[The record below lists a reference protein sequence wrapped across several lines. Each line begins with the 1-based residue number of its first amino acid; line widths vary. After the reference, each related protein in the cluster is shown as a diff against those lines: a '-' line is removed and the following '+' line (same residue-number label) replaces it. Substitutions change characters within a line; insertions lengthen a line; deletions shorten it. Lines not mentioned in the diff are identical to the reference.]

1 MKKRVVI
8 IDGLNTYLRNY
19 IVNPSL
25 STNGDPIGGLKGFLG
40 SLQKLSRELKP
51 DQIIIAWDGPGGSQ
65 RRKAINKKYKE
76 GRKPI
81 RLNRSV
87 KLLTEEQ
94 NIVNK
99 VWQQTRLHE
108 YLNEMPVSQI
118 LLDGIEA
125 DYIIAQICNEMPSD
139 DIEKVI
145 ISSDKDFIQRCDQ
158 ATVLYRPIQNKVL
171 NKKTVIEEY
180 KISPNWFALARAIT
194 GDKSDNLA
202 GVGGV
207 GLKTIARRFP
217 FFSDPDKASC
227 FYQLFEHCR
236 ENVDGPKVY
245 KTVLEKRELVEE
257 NYKLMQL
264 YAPTISPQNKGRIRS
279 AIFDME
285 HQFNKTG
292 VVKMMIQDGFGA
304 TDWTGLFGTFRK
316 IVVDNKSEKC

>member
-1 MKKRVVI
+1 MKKRVMI

-51 DQIIIAWDGPGGSQ
+51 DQIIVAWDGPGGSQ
-65 RRKAINKKYKE
+65 RRKTVNKNYKE

-87 KLLTEEQ
+87 KLLTEEE
-94 NIVNK
+94 NVKNK
-99 VWQQTRLHE
+99 IWQQTRLHE

-118 LLDGIEA
+118 LLEGIEA
-125 DYIIAQICNEMPSD
+125 DDIIAQICNEMYVGD
-139 DIEKVI
+139 YEKVI
-145 ISSDKDFIQRCDQ
+145 VSSDKDFIQRCDNS
-158 ATVLYRPIQNKVL
+158 TVLYRPIQKKVL
-171 NKKTVIEEY
+171 NKNSVIDEY

-217 FFSDPDKASC
+217 FFNEPHKASC
-227 FYQLFEHCR
+227 FYQLYEHCR
-236 ENVDGPKVY
+236 QNLDGPKVY
-245 KTVLEKRELVEE
+245 KNVLENKDLIES

-264 YAPTISPQNKGRIRS
+264 YAPTISPQNKAKIRS
-279 AIFDME
+279 AVFDLE
-285 HQFNKTG
+285 PEFNKTG
-292 VVKMMIQDGFGA
+292 VLAMMIQDGFGQ
-304 TDWTGLFGTFRK
+304 TDWSDLFATFRK
-316 IVVDNKSEKC
+316 IVVDNKSER